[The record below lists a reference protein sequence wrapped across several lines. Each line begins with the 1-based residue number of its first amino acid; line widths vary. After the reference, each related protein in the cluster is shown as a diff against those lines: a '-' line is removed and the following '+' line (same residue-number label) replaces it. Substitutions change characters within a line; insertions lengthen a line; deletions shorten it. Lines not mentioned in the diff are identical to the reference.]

1 VSKIN
6 GIVAEIATSAEQQA
20 TGLQQ
25 VNIAISQ
32 MDETTQK
39 NASMVEESNA
49 ASHSLSQE
57 TSQLASLV
65 EQFQVEGR
73 DGAAL
78 RRELRKVAPHVFA
91 KARRPS
97 RPSLTPVAVV
107 RPRTGRSQARAR
119 FAASQDGGRRWRR
132 SCRQGRVDRVLKPR
146 RVATS
151 VAGETT
157 RAASSAAR

>member
-1 VSKIN
+1 
-6 GIVAEIATSAEQQA
+6 
-20 TGLQQ
+20 
-25 VNIAISQ
+25 

-73 DGAAL
+73 DGATL

-91 KARRPS
+91 KPA
-97 RPSLTPVAVV
+97 PVAAV
-107 RPRTGRSQARAR
+107 RPEPA
-119 FAASQDGGRRWRR
+119 
-132 SCRQGRVDRVLKPR
+132 
-146 RVATS
+146 
-151 VAGETT
+151 
-157 RAASSAAR
+157 AARPASAPPLRKAAAGGGVAAAAKDGWTEF

>member
-6 GIVAEIATSAEQQA
+6 GIVSEIATSAEQQA
-20 TGLQQ
+20 NGLQQ
-25 VNIAISQ
+25 VNTAISQ

-78 RRELRKVAPHVFA
+78 RRELRKVAPHAFA
-91 KARRPS
+91 KPEAGAPVKPAPAASKSAPAAPARK
-97 RPSLTPVAVV
+97 TAAGGGVVAV
-107 RPRTGRSQARAR
+107 
-119 FAASQDGGRRWRR
+119 AAKSEW
-132 SCRQGRVDRVLKPR
+132 
-146 RVATS
+146 T
-151 VAGETT
+151 EF
-157 RAASSAAR
+157 